1 MTRRALVLG
10 GTGHVGSAVL
20 DVFAASGV
28 TTMFTWHTD
37 ELRASELAQRTAAA
51 PHRLD
56 LRNDEAVISFAR
68 NLIAGDQ
75 VPDVIVHVA
84 AHPDWRSID
93 ELDLAGWDDVFDVTV
108 RGPFAL
114 IQALA
119 KPLRERGADIVFVT
133 GMAPLRSVAAPPQAA
148 AAQGALAGLVRSLP
162 RALAPNVRANVLA
175 LGTLDGGTAGRIETA
190 FTSSQERFSALHRV
204 GTAPE
209 IAEAIRWLALD
220 NTYLSG
226 AVIPAAGG
234 L

>member
-1 MTRRALVLG
+1 
-10 GTGHVGSAVL
+10 
-20 DVFAASGV
+20 
-28 TTMFTWHTD
+28 
-37 ELRASELAQRTAAA
+37 
-51 PHRLD
+51 
-56 LRNDEAVISFAR
+56 
-68 NLIAGDQ
+68 
-75 VPDVIVHVA
+75 
-84 AHPDWRSID
+84 
-93 ELDLAGWDDVFDVTV
+93 
-108 RGPFAL
+108 AL